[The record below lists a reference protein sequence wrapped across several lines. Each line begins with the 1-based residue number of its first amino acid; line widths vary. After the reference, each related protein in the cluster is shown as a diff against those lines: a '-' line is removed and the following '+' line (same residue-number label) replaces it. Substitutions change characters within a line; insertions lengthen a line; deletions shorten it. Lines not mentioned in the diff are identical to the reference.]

1 MLDLSGVLA
10 PKEGRDIEVITQ
22 EILDAKRRGGEA
34 ILTIG
39 RCLTEAKQTIPH
51 GEWLPWLNERV
62 EFSERTARNFMR
74 LSREWS
80 NRQALADLGAAQA
93 LTLLAL
99 PAEERESFIAE
110 NHVVGGEEK
119 TVIDMT
125 SRELERAIRERK
137 EAQEAAAK
145 AQAEASAAEQ
155 ARAKMAEDMKL
166 LNARLSG
173 AQEDREQAAQAV
185 ARLEAQLAELKEK
198 PVEVAVETVVDQAA
212 IEKARA
218 EAVAGMQDKL
228 DKAREAKKRAEDKQK
243 IAEEAL
249 EQARLQLEGQAR
261 MEKEKEKEDLARE
274 RPDPDDCRAP
284 RLKGGPGLVSGI
296 AWHTRADEP
305 EPGAEIIIIDDSGFV
320 DSNVYIGAGEVKEP
334 WVRWDEVALWTQ
346 MPDGPTGT
354 PGTVVP
360 PENGWVPLQFV
371 KGMECPPSDGKYY
384 CRFDCDG
391 TVITQVA
398 WWDGFSKSW
407 SFKKAGAKFDAKC
420 MGWFPLPDENL

>member
-10 PKEGRDIEVITQ
+10 PKEGRDIEVITR

-39 RCLTEAKQTIPH
+39 RCLTEAKQAIPH

-62 EFSERTARNFMR
+62 ELSERAAQRFMR

-80 NRQALADLGAAQA
+80 NPTALSDLGATKA
-93 LTLLAL
+93 LALLAL
-99 PAEERESFIAE
+99 PADERDQFIETHNVVDMSARQLEQAIKDRDEARKAAE
-110 NHVVGGEEK
+110 
-119 TVIDMT
+119 T
-125 SRELERAIRERK
+125 
-137 EAQEAAAK
+137 

-155 ARAKMAEDMKL
+155 ARAKMEEDMKL

-185 ARLEAQLAELKEK
+185 AQLAELKEK
-198 PVEVAVETVVDQAA
+198 PVEVAVETVVDPEA

-218 EAVAGMQDKL
+218 EAVAEMQEKL

-249 EQARLQLEGQAR
+249 EQARLQLEEQAR
-261 MEKEKEKEDLARE
+261 AEKEKGDLARE

-296 AWHTRADEP
+296 AWHTRVDEP

-320 DSNVYIGAGEVKEP
+320 DSNVYIGAGDVKEP
-334 WVRWDEVALWTQ
+334 GVRWDEVALWTQ

-371 KGMECPPSDGKYY
+371 KGMECPPSDGKY
-384 CRFDCDG
+384 
-391 TVITQVA
+391 
-398 WWDGFSKSW
+398 
-407 SFKKAGAKFDAKC
+407 
-420 MGWFPLPDENL
+420 

>member
-10 PKEGRDIEVITQ
+10 PKEGRDIEAITQ

-39 RCLTEAKQTIPH
+39 RCLTEAKQALPH

-62 EFSERTARNFMR
+62 EFSESTAQRFMR
-74 LSREWS
+74 LAREWS
-80 NRQALADLGAAQA
+80 NPSALTDLGAAKA

-99 PAEERESFIAE
+99 PAEEREAFISE
-110 NHVVGGEEK
+110 NHVVDGEEK

-155 ARAKMAEDMKL
+155 ARAKMAEDMAL

-249 EQARLQLEGQAR
+249 EQARLQLEEQAR
-261 MEKEKEKEDLARE
+261 EEKKAALGADKDLAQFE
-274 RPDPDDCRAP
+274 VLFDQ
-284 RLKGGPGLVSGI
+284 
-296 AWHTRADEP
+296 TQ
-305 EPGAEIIIIDDSGFV
+305 
-320 DSNVYIGAGEVKEP
+320 SNVYKMQGILLKVRGRDETAAGKLCKAI
-334 WVRWDEVALWTQ
+334 RALAEAV
-346 MPDGPTGT
+346 GRCA
-354 PGTVVP
+354 
-360 PENGWVPLQFV
+360 E
-371 KGMECPPSDGKYY
+371 
-384 CRFDCDG
+384 
-391 TVITQVA
+391 
-398 WWDGFSKSW
+398 
-407 SFKKAGAKFDAKC
+407 
-420 MGWFPLPDENL
+420 